1 LSDARWAVGDVTGL
15 PIPADAAALRDGGPR
30 YLTEAFARFGA
41 LAPDNSVTGLTE
53 FAEVSGGSTGRKLLL
68 TVEYEHP
75 GPRRELFVKFSRDLD
90 DPARDHGRTQ
100 MESEIRFASLS
111 RDAAFPIIV
120 PDAMFADYHAES
132 GTGVLITERIP
143 FGANGIE
150 PQHAKCMDY
159 VMHDPIEHYRT
170 LLTAVATLA
179 GTEQAGRLRSNS
191 TSAFGTDIE
200 ALSVGERIPA
210 TAERLV
216 RRVDRLAEFAANHP
230 GLLPANVR
238 AAAFLAR
245 LRFELPRLLEVE
257 PYVWRYLR
265 ERTEYVA
272 LCHWNANVDNAWF
285 WRDADGVL
293 NCGLMDWGCVG
304 RMNVAMALWG
314 ALCSAETALWNHE
327 FDALLALYAD
337 VFRANGGAE
346 LDVVALRAQVV
357 LYAGVMTMTWLM
369 DVPSYVTAAVSD
381 LDATT
386 TRMAPGIR
394 NAESVRC
401 RLQMLTN
408 ALNLW
413 ESSDV
418 NGLLSAIS
426 AC

>member
-1 LSDARWAVGDVTGL
+1 
-15 PIPADAAALRDGGPR
+15 
-30 YLTEAFARFGA
+30 
-41 LAPDNSVTGLTE
+41 
-53 FAEVSGGSTGRKLLL
+53 
-68 TVEYEHP
+68 
-75 GPRRELFVKFSRDLD
+75 
-90 DPARDHGRTQ
+90 
-100 MESEIRFASLS
+100 
-111 RDAAFPIIV
+111 
-120 PDAMFADYHAES
+120 
-132 GTGVLITERIP
+132 
-143 FGANGIE
+143 
-150 PQHAKCMDY
+150 MDY